1 MKPSLN
7 GMNWLKPNTL
17 TSVLKR
23 KKNKNLILLPT
34 ERMVIKPM
42 DVILMLD
49 SEDMLLMDTIDL
61 HKLCILATLDLQIE
75 TESYAKHSNNRRN
88 LC

>member
-1 MKPSLN
+1 
-7 GMNWLKPNTL
+7 
-17 TSVLKR
+17 
-23 KKNKNLILLPT
+23 
-34 ERMVIKPM
+34 M

-75 TESYAKHSNNRRN
+75 KELYAKNISNRRN

>member
-7 GMNWLKPNTL
+7 GMNGLKPNIL

-49 SEDMLLMDTIDL
+49 SEDMSMMDTIDL

-75 TESYAKHSNNRRN
+75 KESYAKHSNNRRN

>member
-1 MKPSLN
+1 M
-7 GMNWLKPNTL
+7 
-17 TSVLKR
+17 
-23 KKNKNLILLPT
+23 I
-34 ERMVIKPM
+34 IKPM

-49 SEDMLLMDTIDL
+49 SEDMLLMDTVDL

-75 TESYAKHSNNRRN
+75 KESYAKNISNRRN

>member
-1 MKPSLN
+1 MN
-7 GMNWLKPNTL
+7 GLKNNTL
-17 TSVLKR
+17 LIVLKKR
-23 KKNKNLILLPT
+23 KHKPLNSFPT
-34 ERMVIKPM
+34 ERMIIKPM

-75 TESYAKHSNNRRN
+75 KELYAKNISNRRN

>member
-1 MKPSLN
+1 
-7 GMNWLKPNTL
+7 
-17 TSVLKR
+17 
-23 KKNKNLILLPT
+23 
-34 ERMVIKPM
+34 M

-49 SEDMLLMDTIDL
+49 SEDMLLMDYVDI

-75 TESYAKHSNNRRN
+75 NESYDKNSLNRRN

>member
-1 MKPSLN
+1 M
-7 GMNWLKPNTL
+7 
-17 TSVLKR
+17 
-23 KKNKNLILLPT
+23 I
-34 ERMVIKPM
+34 IKPM

-49 SEDMLLMDTIDL
+49 SEDMFLMDTIDL

-75 TESYAKHSNNRRN
+75 KESYAKHSSNRRN

>member
-1 MKPSLN
+1 
-7 GMNWLKPNTL
+7 
-17 TSVLKR
+17 
-23 KKNKNLILLPT
+23 
-34 ERMVIKPM
+34 M